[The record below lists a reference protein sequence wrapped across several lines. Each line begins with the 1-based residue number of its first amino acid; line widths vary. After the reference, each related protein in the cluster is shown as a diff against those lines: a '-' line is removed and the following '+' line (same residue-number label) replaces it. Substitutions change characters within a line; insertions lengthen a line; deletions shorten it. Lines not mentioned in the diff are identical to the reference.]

1 MKKIIPI
8 LLCMIIAFVS
18 CDKSQTTVGGEEPEV
33 EKKHFNVSP
42 RSFSWKHYRI
52 DYAPTSTTFNVESN
66 AEWYCYMEGGFTG
79 GKLSKTEGK
88 GNGGV
93 TYSFD
98 QLKHMGQQER
108 GTLYFVWTDEN
119 NKTQKV
125 SCSLYRKY
133 ASIEEIH

>member
-52 DYAPTSTTFNVESN
+52 DYAPTSTTFKMYLDPNYSCEFK
-66 AEWYCYMEGGFTG
+66 EG
-79 GKLSKTEGK
+79 LVVSDMDIYLIE
-88 GNGGV
+88 
-93 TYSFD
+93 
-98 QLKHMGQQER
+98 LK
-108 GTLYFVWTDEN
+108 
-119 NKTQKV
+119 
-125 SCSLYRKY
+125 
-133 ASIEEIH
+133 